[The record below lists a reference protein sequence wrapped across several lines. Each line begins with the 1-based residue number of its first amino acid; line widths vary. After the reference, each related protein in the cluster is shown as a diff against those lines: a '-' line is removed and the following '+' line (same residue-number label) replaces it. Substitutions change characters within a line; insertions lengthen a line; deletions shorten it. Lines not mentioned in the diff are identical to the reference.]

1 MRHGELTLREWIIVK
16 QGSGARGTALCRR
29 LAACSAL
36 AVVMLQSPANA
47 QVTPPDQELLRQQ
60 ERERALREQ
69 QEATPDVRLQAAPEE
84 HVGRLSADES
94 PCFPIQH
101 IILQGELAE
110 RFGWALRAA
119 DPGDDPAT
127 GRCLGTGGVD
137 IVIKRM
143 QNAIIA
149 RGYVTTRILA
159 APQDLKTGTLTLTVV
174 PGRVHDVRFAGDPG
188 RHPALRNAMPAR
200 PGDLL
205 NLRDIEQALENLQ
218 RVPTAAVDIQI
229 APPQDGTDAQPGDS
243 DLLISWQQPR
253 RVRVN
258 LTLDDAGSASTGKLQ
273 AGATVSLDNLAGIS
287 DLFYVNAGKSVFNG
301 SKRGTDSWSA
311 HYSVPFG
318 SWLLGANASEY
329 DYRQTVAGAFETYE
343 YSGSSRNAELRLT
356 RMLFRN
362 AHAKTSTYARGW
374 YRESDNFIDDTEILV
389 QRRRMAGWELGIS
402 HRQFIG
408 KATLDASLAYR
419 RGTGAFNALQAPE
432 EGFGEGTARGK
443 VITADAQWAVPM
455 RWGRQAV
462 RYSGSW
468 RAQWNRSTLVPQ
480 DRFSIGGRYT
490 VRGFDGELSLTGERG
505 WVLRNELTLAVG
517 GGVETFM
524 AIDHGRVGGPSTQWL
539 LGDRLTG
546 MALGLRGGSR
556 HVQWEGFV
564 GSPLHKPDGFQT
576 AYTTFGMNLG
586 VSF

>member
-1 MRHGELTLREWIIVK
+1 MQQGRNERSRALRW
-16 QGSGARGTALCRR
+16 R
-29 LAACSAL
+29 LSVGVAL
-36 AVVMLQSPANA
+36 AVACLPPTVCA
-47 QVTPPDQELLRQQ
+47 QVAPPDQELLRQQ

-84 HVGRLSADES
+84 AVGRLPADES
-94 PCFPIQH
+94 PCFPIQR
-101 IILQGELAE
+101 IALEGELADHF
-110 RFGWALRAA
+110 RWSLRAA
-119 DPGDDPAT
+119 DPSDDPAT

-159 APQDLKTGTLTLTVV
+159 APQDLKAGTLTLTVV
-174 PGRVHDVRFAGDPG
+174 PGRINAVRFASEEG
-188 RHPALRNAMPAR
+188 RTPALWNALAVG

-229 APPQDGTDAQPGDS
+229 APPQEGAQDKPGES
-243 DLLISWQQPR
+243 DLVISWAQRAP
-253 RVRVN
+253 VRVS
-258 LTLDDAGSASTGKLQ
+258 LTLDDAGSQSTGKLQ
-273 AGATVSLDNLAGIS
+273 AGATLSLDNLAGLS
-287 DLFYVNAGKSVFNG
+287 DLFYFNAGKSVFNG
-301 SKRGTDSWSA
+301 SDRGTDSWST
-311 HYSVPFG
+311 HYSVPLG
-318 SWLLGANASEY
+318 WWLLGANASEY
-329 DYRQTVAGAFETYE
+329 DYRQTVAGAYETYE

-362 AHAKTSTYARGW
+362 AHAKTSMHARGW

-389 QRRRMAGWELGIS
+389 QRRRMAGWELGIA
-402 HRQFIG
+402 HRHFIG
-408 KATLDASLAYR
+408 KATLDANLAYR

-443 VITADAQWAVPM
+443 VVTADAQLTVPM
-455 RWGRQAV
+455 QWGRQGL
-462 RYSGSW
+462 RYTGSW
-468 RAQWNRSTLVPQ
+468 RAQWNRSRLVPQ

-505 WVLRNELTLAVG
+505 WLLRNELAFAMG
-517 GGVETFM
+517 GGVESFV
-524 AIDHGRVGGPSTQWL
+524 AVDHGQVGGPSTEWL

-556 HVQWEGFV
+556 HVQWEGCV

>member
-1 MRHGELTLREWIIVK
+1 MIVQQERNERSRALRWRLTV
-16 QGSGARGTALCRR
+16 GV
-29 LAACSAL
+29 
-36 AVVMLQSPANA
+36 AVAVGCLPATVCA
-47 QVTPPDQELLRQQ
+47 QVAPPDQELLRQQ

-84 HVGRLSADES
+84 AVGRLPVDES

-101 IILQGELAE
+101 IALEGDLAD
-110 RFGWALRAA
+110 RFRWSLRAA
-119 DPGDDPAT
+119 DPSDDPAT

-159 APQDLKTGTLTLTVV
+159 APQDLKSGTLTLTVV
-174 PGRVHDVRFAGDPG
+174 PGRVNAVRFASQDG
-188 RHPALRNAMPAR
+188 RTPALWNALAVG

-218 RVPTAAVDIQI
+218 RVPTATVDIQI
-229 APPQDGTDAQPGDS
+229 APPQEGAQDKPGES
-243 DLLISWQQPR
+243 DLVISWAQRAP
-253 RVRVN
+253 VRVN
-258 LTLDDAGSASTGKLQ
+258 LTLDDAGSQSTGKLQ
-273 AGATVSLDNLAGIS
+273 AGATLSLDNLAGLS
-287 DLFYVNAGKSVFNG
+287 DLFYFNAGKSVLNG
-301 SKRGTDSWSA
+301 SVRGTDSWST
-311 HYSVPFG
+311 HYSVPLG
-318 SWLLGANASEY
+318 GWLLGANASEY
-329 DYRQTVAGAFETYE
+329 DYRQTVAGAYETYE

-362 AHAKTSTYARGW
+362 AHAKTSMHARGW

-389 QRRRMAGWELGIS
+389 QRRRMAGWELGIA
-402 HRQFIG
+402 HRHFIG
-408 KATLDASLAYR
+408 KATLDANLAYR

-432 EGFGEGTARGK
+432 EGFGEGTARGR
-443 VITADAQWAVPM
+443 VVTADAQLTVPM
-455 RWGRQAV
+455 QWGRQAL
-462 RYSGSW
+462 RYTGSW
-468 RAQWNRSTLVPQ
+468 RAQWNRSRLVPQ

-505 WVLRNELTLAVG
+505 WLLRNELAVAMG
-517 GGVETFM
+517 GGVESFV
-524 AIDHGRVGGPSTQWL
+524 AVDHGRVGGPSTEWL

>member
-1 MRHGELTLREWIIVK
+1 MQQGCNERSRVLRWRLTV
-16 QGSGARGTALCRR
+16 GVA
-29 LAACSAL
+29 LAAACL
-36 AVVMLQSPANA
+36 PATVCA
-47 QVTPPDQELLRQQ
+47 QVAPPDQELLRQQ

-69 QEATPDVRLQAAPEE
+69 QETTPDVRLQATPEE
-84 HVGRLSADES
+84 AVGRLPADET
-94 PCFPIQH
+94 PCFPIQR
-101 IILQGELAE
+101 IALEGELADQF
-110 RFGWALRAA
+110 RWSLRAA
-119 DPGDDPAT
+119 DPSDDPAT

-174 PGRVHDVRFAGDPG
+174 PGRINAVRFASEEG
-188 RHPALRNAMPAR
+188 RTPALWNALAVG

-218 RVPTAAVDIQI
+218 RVPTATVDIQI
-229 APPQDGTDAQPGDS
+229 APPQEGAQDKPGES
-243 DLLISWQQPR
+243 DLVISWAQRAP
-253 RVRVN
+253 VRVS
-258 LTLDDAGSASTGKLQ
+258 LTLDDAGSQSTGTLQ
-273 AGATVSLDNLAGIS
+273 AGATLSLDNLAGLS
-287 DLFYVNAGKSVFNG
+287 DLFYFNAGKSVFNG
-301 SKRGTDSWSA
+301 SDRGTDSWST
-311 HYSVPFG
+311 HYSVPLG
-318 SWLLGANASEY
+318 GWLLGANASEY
-329 DYRQTVAGAFETYE
+329 DYRQTVAGAYETYE

-362 AHAKTSTYARGW
+362 AHAKTSMHARGW

-389 QRRRMAGWELGIS
+389 QRRRMAGWELGIA
-402 HRQFIG
+402 HRHFIG
-408 KATLDASLAYR
+408 KATLDANLAYR

-443 VITADAQWAVPM
+443 VVTADAQLTVPM
-455 RWGRQAV
+455 QWGRQAL
-462 RYSGSW
+462 RYTGSW
-468 RAQWNRSTLVPQ
+468 RAQWNRSRLVPQ

-505 WVLRNELTLAVG
+505 WLLRNELAVAMG
-517 GGVETFM
+517 GGVESFV
-524 AIDHGRVGGPSTQWL
+524 AVDHGQVGGPSTEWL

-564 GSPLHKPDGFQT
+564 GSPLHKPEGFQT
-576 AYTTFGMNLG
+576 AYTTFGMNLS

>member
-1 MRHGELTLREWIIVK
+1 MQATV
-16 QGSGARGTALCRR
+16 C
-29 LAACSAL
+29 
-36 AVVMLQSPANA
+36 A
-47 QVTPPDQELLRQQ
+47 QVAPPDQELLRQQ

-69 QEATPDVRLQAAPEE
+69 QEATPDVRLQAAPAEA
-84 HVGRLSADES
+84 VGRLPVDES
-94 PCFPIQH
+94 PCFPIQR
-101 IILQGELAE
+101 IALEGELADHF
-110 RFGWALRAA
+110 RWSLRAA

-174 PGRVHDVRFAGDPG
+174 PGRINAVRFASQEG
-188 RHPALRNAMPAR
+188 RTPALWNALAVG

-229 APPQDGTDAQPGDS
+229 APPQEGAQDKPGAS
-243 DLLISWQQPR
+243 DLVISWAQRAP
-253 RVRVN
+253 VRLN
-258 LTLDDAGSASTGKLQ
+258 LTLDDAGSQSTGKLQ
-273 AGATVSLDNLAGIS
+273 AGATLSLDNLAGLS
-287 DLFYVNAGKSVFNG
+287 DLFYFNAGRSVFNG
-301 SKRGTDSWSA
+301 SGRGTDSWST
-311 HYSVPFG
+311 HYSVPLG
-318 SWLLGANASEY
+318 GWLLGANASKY
-329 DYRQTVAGAFETYE
+329 DYRQTVAGAYETYE
-343 YSGSSRNAELRLT
+343 YSGSSRTAELRLT

-362 AHAKTSTYARGW
+362 AHAKTSMHARGW

-389 QRRRMAGWELGIS
+389 QRRRMAGWELGIA
-402 HRQFIG
+402 HRHFIG
-408 KATLDASLAYR
+408 KATLDGTLAYR

-443 VITADAQWAVPM
+443 VVTADAQLSVPM
-455 RWGRQAV
+455 QWGRQAL
-462 RYSGSW
+462 RYTGSW
-468 RAQWNRSTLVPQ
+468 RAQWNRSRLVPQ

-505 WVLRNELTLAVG
+505 WLLRNELAVAMG
-517 GGVETFM
+517 GGVESFV
-524 AIDHGRVGGPSTQWL
+524 AVDHGQVGGPSTEWL

>member
-1 MRHGELTLREWIIVK
+1 MGCLP
-16 QGSGARGTALCRR
+16 
-29 LAACSAL
+29 AAVC
-36 AVVMLQSPANA
+36 A
-47 QVTPPDQELLRQQ
+47 QVAPPDQELLRQQ

-69 QEATPDVRLQAAPEE
+69 QETTPDVRLQAAPEE
-84 HVGRLSADES
+84 AVGRLPAAES
-94 PCFPIQH
+94 PCFPIQR
-101 IILQGELAE
+101 IVLEGELAD
-110 RFGWALRAA
+110 RFRWSLRAA
-119 DPGDDPAT
+119 DPSDDPAT

-174 PGRVHDVRFAGDPG
+174 PGRINAVRFASEEG
-188 RHPALRNAMPAR
+188 RTPALWNALAVG
-200 PGDLL
+200 PGDVL

-229 APPQDGTDAQPGDS
+229 APPQEGAQDKPGES
-243 DLLISWQQPR
+243 DLVISWAQRTP
-253 RVRVN
+253 VRVS
-258 LTLDDAGSASTGKLQ
+258 LTLDDAGSQSTGKLQ
-273 AGATVSLDNLAGIS
+273 AGATLSLDNLAGLS
-287 DLFYVNAGKSVFNG
+287 DLFYFNAGKSVLNG
-301 SKRGTDSWSA
+301 SDRGTDSWST
-311 HYSVPFG
+311 HYSVPLG
-318 SWLLGANASEY
+318 GWLLGANASEY
-329 DYRQTVAGAFETYE
+329 DYQQTVAGAYESYE

-362 AHAKTSTYARGW
+362 AHAKTSMHARGW

-389 QRRRMAGWELGIS
+389 QRRRMAGWELGIA
-402 HRQFIG
+402 HRHFIG
-408 KATLDASLAYR
+408 KATLDANLAYR

-443 VITADAQWAVPM
+443 VVTADAQLTVPM
-455 RWGRQAV
+455 QWGRQAL
-462 RYSGSW
+462 RYTGSW
-468 RAQWNRSTLVPQ
+468 RAQWNRSRLVPQ
-480 DRFSIGGRYT
+480 DRISIGGRYT

-505 WVLRNELTLAVG
+505 WLLRNELAVAMG
-517 GGVETFM
+517 GGVESFV
-524 AIDHGRVGGPSTQWL
+524 AVDHGQVGGPSTEWL

>member
-1 MRHGELTLREWIIVK
+1 MQQGRNERSRALRW
-16 QGSGARGTALCRR
+16 R
-29 LAACSAL
+29 LSVGVAL
-36 AVVMLQSPANA
+36 AVACLPPTVCA
-47 QVTPPDQELLRQQ
+47 QVAPPDQELLRQQ

-84 HVGRLSADES
+84 AVGRLPADES
-94 PCFPIQH
+94 PCFPIQR
-101 IILQGELAE
+101 IALEGELADHF
-110 RFGWALRAA
+110 RWSLRAA
-119 DPGDDPAT
+119 DPSDDPAT

-159 APQDLKTGTLTLTVV
+159 APQDLKAGTLTLTVV
-174 PGRVHDVRFAGDPG
+174 PGRINAVRFASVEG
-188 RHPALRNAMPAR
+188 RTPALWNALAVG

-229 APPQDGTDAQPGDS
+229 APPQEGAQDKPGES
-243 DLLISWQQPR
+243 DLVISWAQRAP
-253 RVRVN
+253 VRVS
-258 LTLDDAGSASTGKLQ
+258 LTLDDAGSQSTGKLQ
-273 AGATVSLDNLAGIS
+273 AGATLSLDNLAGLS
-287 DLFYVNAGKSVFNG
+287 DLFYFNAGKSVFNG
-301 SKRGTDSWSA
+301 SDRGTDSWST
-311 HYSVPFG
+311 HYSVPLG
-318 SWLLGANASEY
+318 WWLLGANASEY
-329 DYRQTVAGAFETYE
+329 DYRQTVAGAYETYE

-362 AHAKTSTYARGW
+362 AHAKTSMHARGW

-389 QRRRMAGWELGIS
+389 QRRRMAGWELGIA
-402 HRQFIG
+402 HRHFIG
-408 KATLDASLAYR
+408 KATLDANLAYR

-443 VITADAQWAVPM
+443 VVTADAQLTVPM
-455 RWGRQAV
+455 QWGRQGL
-462 RYSGSW
+462 RYTGSW
-468 RAQWNRSTLVPQ
+468 RAQWNRSRLVPQ

-505 WVLRNELTLAVG
+505 WLLRNELAFAMG
-517 GGVETFM
+517 GGVESFV
-524 AIDHGRVGGPSTQWL
+524 AVDHGQVGGPSTEWL

>member
-1 MRHGELTLREWIIVK
+1 VNVQQGRMERSRALRW
-16 QGSGARGTALCRR
+16 R
-29 LAACSAL
+29 LAVGVALVVACMQAT
-36 AVVMLQSPANA
+36 VCA
-47 QVTPPDQELLRQQ
+47 QVAPPDQELLRQQ

-69 QEATPDVRLQAAPEE
+69 QEATPDVRLQATPEE
-84 HVGRLSADES
+84 AVGRLPADES
-94 PCFPIQH
+94 PCFPIQR
-101 IILQGELAE
+101 IALEGELADHF
-110 RFGWALRAA
+110 RWSLRAA
-119 DPGDDPAT
+119 DPSDDPAT

-174 PGRVHDVRFAGDPG
+174 PGRINAIRFASEEG
-188 RHPALRNAMPAR
+188 RMPALWNALAVG

-218 RVPTAAVDIQI
+218 RVPTATVDIQI
-229 APPQDGTDAQPGDS
+229 APPKEGAQDKPGES
-243 DLLISWQQPR
+243 DLVISWAQRAP
-253 RVRVN
+253 VRVS
-258 LTLDDAGSASTGKLQ
+258 LTLDDAGSQSTGKLQ
-273 AGATVSLDNLAGIS
+273 AGATLSLDNLAGLS

-301 SKRGTDSWSA
+301 SDRGTDSWST
-311 HYSVPFG
+311 HYSVPLG
-318 SWLLGANASEY
+318 WWLLGANASEY
-329 DYRQTVAGAFETYE
+329 DYRQTVAGAYESYE

-362 AHAKTSTYARGW
+362 AHAKTSMHARGW

-389 QRRRMAGWELGIS
+389 QRRRMAGWELGIA
-402 HRQFIG
+402 HRHFIG
-408 KATLDASLAYR
+408 KATLDANLAYR

-443 VITADAQWAVPM
+443 VVTADAQLTVPM
-455 RWGRQAV
+455 QWGRQAL
-462 RYSGSW
+462 RYTGSW
-468 RAQWNRSTLVPQ
+468 RAQWNRSRLVPQ

-505 WVLRNELTLAVG
+505 WLLRNELAVAMG
-517 GGVETFM
+517 GGVESFV
-524 AIDHGRVGGPSTQWL
+524 AVDHGQVGGPSTEWL